1 MISNIY
7 IILILHFNVKI
18 TYVTKQY
25 VFLLH
30 LLQNIVYLWW
40 SILSMKAKDENEYI
54 ILQPIHLMG
63 HELHLAITRGGNA
76 ILGKP
81 VYHTP
86 LELNLYGPTFI

>member
-1 MISNIY
+1 MKMISNIY

-18 TYVTKQY
+18 TYVTKQDL
-25 VFLLH
+25 FLLH

-40 SILSMKAKDENEYI
+40 SILSMKAEDENKYI

-76 ILGKP
+76 I
-81 VYHTP
+81 
-86 LELNLYGPTFI
+86 